1 MYPHY
6 PAHGSRRCFN
16 AMVTALDESV
26 GVSPNSRRIEAPWL
40 VNGGHGASF
49 RLPFGSQV
57 IVSALRAAQLYSNS
71 IIVYSSDNV
80 KKSACPPGCRGSI

>member
-1 MYPHY
+1 LVTDRL
-6 PAHGSRRCFN
+6 AAGAQDWRRG
-16 AMVTALDESV
+16 AAGLPKQ
-26 GVSPNSRRIEAPWL
+26 VSPNSRLIEAPWL